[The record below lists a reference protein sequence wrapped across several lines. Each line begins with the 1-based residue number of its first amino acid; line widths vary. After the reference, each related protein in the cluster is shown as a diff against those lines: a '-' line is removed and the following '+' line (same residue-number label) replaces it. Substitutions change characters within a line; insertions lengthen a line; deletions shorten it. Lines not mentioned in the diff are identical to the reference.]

1 VFELANAKLSEFH
14 LDSYYSKISTV
25 VLSPWKYQEQKKTAE
40 FLSLDKVQG
49 DAKPRTDYYD
59 VSAPLLQQQLT
70 VSNAGT
76 HYQLHATTIQHQSP
90 PQIPVPPKPKETPPV
105 SPIEIVAQIGGCFY
119 LLVSVWNFIVFN
131 QISNF
136 NYMMK
141 LLKHVFYVKLD
152 ANEKLFPS

>member
-1 VFELANAKLSEFH
+1 MK
-14 LDSYYSKISTV
+14 
-25 VLSPWKYQEQKKTAE
+25 

-49 DAKPRTDYYD
+49 DAKPRNDYYD
-59 VSAPLLQQQLT
+59 VSVPLLQQQLT
-70 VSNAGT
+70 VSNSGT
-76 HYQLHATTIQHQSP
+76 HYQLHTTKIQHQSP
-90 PQIPVPPKPKETPPV
+90 PKIPVPPKPKET

-119 LLVSVWNFIVFN
+119 LLVSVWNFLVFN

-141 LLKHVFYVKLD
+141 LLKHIFYVKLH